1 MLGFYKL
8 FSHDFIYQL
17 ALLAKF
23 SRIHFLKSSR
33 SLNNPIEPFII
44 SVNVQ
49 VYYST
54 ENTREYHEVEEQ
66 WLEISED
73 LAPAVDHLIVSY
85 PQWTKVQFICYDFH
99 FFFSFIPPLLLFYH
113 FFSKSYSL
121 HLSFLLSILPCN
133 SQLSCPPFLLS
144 STVLLFLPLVNVRCS
159 RLRICQLKIW
169 RLG

>member
-1 MLGFYKL
+1 MQNMLGFYKL

-85 PQWTKVQFICYDFH
+85 PQWTKVQSICYDNFH

-113 FFSKSYSL
+113 SFSLSL
-121 HLSFLLSILPCN
+121 FSFI
-133 SQLSCPPFLLS
+133 S
-144 STVLLFLPLVNVRCS
+144 SSL
-159 RLRICQLKIW
+159 
-169 RLG
+169 